1 MSNRETNDPGMT
13 GYLLPEDSHFR
24 LKKLHEHMVFL
35 SQLAQPR
42 TYDEESTGWG
52 PQISGGELAVCLE
65 QLADQAE
72 RVLGEVTWPARQVAR
87 RKPSQAG
94 DEAGASEDSP
104 LDAEAADVG
113 AADAGAADAGAA
125 DAGAA
130 DAGAEDV
137 GAEDAGA
144 EDAGADEEAAVAAEA
159 NAEDPLV
166 FGMTM
171 DQLDTLNRRHD
182 RLHAYGDLVFGVERI
197 DLADGTLTML
207 GDAIFE
213 EAEAAS
219 DLMDK
224 VASQRLSDP
233 GQRNRIREARAAY
246 GAGAAS
252 PLAGRAQPPALL
264 PTVPVQTGYIPLPC
278 AQRLH

>member
-1 MSNRETNDPGMT
+1 MSNREPNDPGMT
-13 GYLLPEDSHFR
+13 GYFLPEESHFR

-42 TYDEESTGWG
+42 TDDEESTGWG

-72 RVLGEVTWPARQVAR
+72 RVLGEATWPAKQVAN
-87 RKPSQAG
+87 RKSLQAG
-94 DEAGASEDSP
+94 DEAEVPKDPPVAVEAA
-104 LDAEAADVG
+104 DAEAAD
-113 AADAGAADAGAA
+113 
-125 DAGAA
+125 
-130 DAGAEDV
+130 AE
-137 GAEDAGA
+137 AEDAGA
-144 EDAGADEEAAVAAEA
+144 EDEAADEEAAEA
-159 NAEDPLV
+159 NAEDRLV

-171 DQLDTLNRRHD
+171 DQLDTLNRLHD
-182 RLHAYGDLVFGVERI
+182 RLHAYGDLLFGVERI

-224 VASQRLSDP
+224 VASQYLPDRP
-233 GQRNRIREARAAY
+233 GPRNRVREERAVYSVPTGRGPAFD
-246 GAGAAS
+246 AAM
-252 PLAGRAQPPALL
+252 PLLPPPADAGWR
-264 PTVPVQTGYIPLPC
+264 PQAAT
-278 AQRLH
+278 RH

>member
-1 MSNRETNDPGMT
+1 MSNREPNDPGMT
-13 GYLLPEDSHFR
+13 GYFLPEDSHFR

-42 TYDEESTGWG
+42 TDDEESTGWG

-72 RVLGEVTWPARQVAR
+72 RVLDEVTWPAKQGAR
-87 RKPSQAG
+87 RKPSHAS
-94 DEAGASEDSP
+94 DAAEAPEDS
-104 LDAEAADVG
+104 AQTVE
-113 AADAGAADAGAA
+113 AADAGAADAE
-125 DAGAA
+125 AA
-130 DAGAEDV
+130 DAGAEDE
-137 GAEDAGA
+137 AAG
-144 EDAGADEEAAVAAEA
+144 EEAAVAAEA
-159 NAEDPLV
+159 NAEDRLV

-182 RLHAYGDLVFGVERI
+182 RLHAYGDLLFGVERI

-224 VASQRLSDP
+224 VASQYLPDRP
-233 GQRNRIREARAAY
+233 GPRNRVREEPAAY
-246 GAGAAS
+246 GASTAS
-252 PLAGRAQPPALL
+252 PGADRAQRPALPLAAPGRAGYL
-264 PTVPVQTGYIPLPC
+264 PQPC